1 MNSSANKILTE
12 NNSNFNNIFI
22 PFAPGDN
29 GGSLGAAFVVSSRY
43 KLKLKNLKTP
53 YLGNEF
59 SNHEL
64 SIILDKYNYK
74 DKISYEL
81 INNENTLFELATKLL
96 NNGNVIGWFQGAK
109 WNLAPELLEIDQYLL
124 ILESQT

>member
-43 KLKLKNLKTP
+43 KLKLKSQNS

-81 INNENTLFELATKLL
+81 INNENTLF
-96 NNGNVIGWFQGAK
+96 
-109 WNLAPELLEIDQYLL
+109 D
-124 ILESQT
+124 